1 MATVKEKR
9 KENYEKENDKNVMI
23 YLFHL
28 TATVKE

>member
-9 KENYEKENDKNVMI
+9 KENYEKENGKNVII